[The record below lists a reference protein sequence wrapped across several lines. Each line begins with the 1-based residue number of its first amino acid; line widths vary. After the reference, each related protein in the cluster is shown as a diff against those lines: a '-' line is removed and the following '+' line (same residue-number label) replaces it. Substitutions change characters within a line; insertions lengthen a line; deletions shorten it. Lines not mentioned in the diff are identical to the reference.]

1 MKLYLIFGFIAV
13 GAIASAD
20 DDSFSR
26 YQSIVDR
33 QMFGRPPVGF
43 DPTKPPSEVSK
54 KEQKELTKEQEQI
67 KSSVHFSVIN
77 ITPDGSTAV
86 GFTDSSDAK
95 NPRHYYLKVG
105 ESRDGWT
112 VSEADAARAWM
123 KIVKNDIE
131 VELTLGGN
139 SAKGA
144 GTTSRAGEPMTL
156 EARPSAPAGLRSGL
170 LGSGSLR
177 SRRRSRELL
186 RAEEQARLEEEKA
199 KVAAERDAVREELQ
213 QIRDHL
219 KAKENA
225 DQAAQGNIG
234 NKEANNAEN
243 NSEPVQE

>member
-1 MKLYLIFGFIAV
+1 MKIILFFGFIV
-13 GAIASAD
+13 IGAIASAD
-20 DDSFSR
+20 DGSFDR

-77 ITPDGSTAV
+77 ITPDGATAV

-123 KIVKNDIE
+123 KIVKDDIE

-139 SAKGA
+139 SSQGA
-144 GTTSRAGEPMTL
+144 GTTSRAGTPMTL
-156 EARPSAPAGLRSGL
+156 EARSSAQAAPRSGL
-170 LGSGSLR
+170 LGSGSLL
-177 SRRRSRELL
+177 SRRRNRERL
-186 RAEEQARLEEEKA
+186 RAEEQAKHEAEKEKWEQQRQELQEQMLQLSETIKA
-199 KVAAERDAVREELQ
+199 KAAADKSAAIPQNREG
-213 QIRDHL
+213 D
-219 KAKENA
+219 
-225 DQAAQGNIG
+225 
-234 NKEANNAEN
+234 NAEN
-243 NSEPVQE
+243 NAEPVQE